1 MESLR
6 FWLDLEGSGNVA
18 RVRVFLRRVPL
29 VEAGHMVVLE
39 VLLLGLEKKEG
50 LEWVCRGGGC
60 HG

>member
-6 FWLDLEGSGNVA
+6 FWLDVEGSGDVT
-18 RVRVFLRRVPL
+18 RVRVFLRRIPL
-29 VEAGHMVVLE
+29 VETGDMVVLE

-60 HG
+60 NG